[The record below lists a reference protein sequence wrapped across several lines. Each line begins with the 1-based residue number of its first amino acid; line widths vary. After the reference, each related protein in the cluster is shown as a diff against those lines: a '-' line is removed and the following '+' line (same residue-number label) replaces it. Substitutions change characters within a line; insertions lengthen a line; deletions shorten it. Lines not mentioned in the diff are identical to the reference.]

1 MNNQEKIKLGY
12 WSIATQ
18 KHLKVFRGDS
28 SNIDEFDNLDI
39 AGKSGMFL
47 GTIRGNKEITNIK
60 KLEKMANAVGIKPRE
75 LHKIILPELE
85 NASDKKIEIIKDKAS
100 GSITG
105 IAEYVFSNK
114 EVLEISGKVLENQ
127 NPNENERIAI
137 ETMDKTKQIPYLES
151 EITQLLT
158 KEGFSERDIQ
168 LSIALQS
175 QFKLINKLNKSKSKD
190 SIISNEYIWGP
201 NHEKIALAVSDIKFN
216 KRQNLKEVIDIIQN
230 SQGYPIEKLPK
241 IDEKLLI
248 LAQKTG
254 MIDPTTIISSR
265 GIRKNFGF
273 TPNILNDTGFN
284 DDILDDVKLLLASIR
299 FGENY
304 TEFST
309 INDPV
314 RFLESLIRYGDIGPH
329 SANASDYTLLEK
341 KGIVRVKHKVKSS
354 YYGYQ
359 RSGYCLELVKEDVA
373 KKALEIIKSPHYNM
387 NIDKAESNFEIV
399 NDTGNYMPPEEVR
412 INMGEA
418 PEEVLEAQEHFASI
432 LRDELL

>member
-85 NASDKKIEIIKDKAS
+85 NASDKKVEIIRDKAS

-158 KEGFSERDIQ
+158 KEGFSE
-168 LSIALQS
+168 
-175 QFKLINKLNKSKSKD
+175 
-190 SIISNEYIWGP
+190 
-201 NHEKIALAVSDIKFN
+201 
-216 KRQNLKEVIDIIQN
+216 
-230 SQGYPIEKLPK
+230 
-241 IDEKLLI
+241 
-248 LAQKTG
+248 
-254 MIDPTTIISSR
+254 
-265 GIRKNFGF
+265 
-273 TPNILNDTGFN
+273 
-284 DDILDDVKLLLASIR
+284 
-299 FGENY
+299 
-304 TEFST
+304 
-309 INDPV
+309 
-314 RFLESLIRYGDIGPH
+314 
-329 SANASDYTLLEK
+329 
-341 KGIVRVKHKVKSS
+341 
-354 YYGYQ
+354 
-359 RSGYCLELVKEDVA
+359 
-373 KKALEIIKSPHYNM
+373 
-387 NIDKAESNFEIV
+387 
-399 NDTGNYMPPEEVR
+399 
-412 INMGEA
+412 
-418 PEEVLEAQEHFASI
+418 
-432 LRDELL
+432 